1 MSEVGHPITL
11 AGRVNEAQ
19 LARVDAA
26 ARLTQ
31 QPRAHFVV
39 EAALERAA
47 QVIQKAAGEALA
59 DQGAGL
65 GQ

>member
-11 AGRVNEAQ
+11 AGRVNADE

-26 ARLTQ
+26 ARLRQ

-39 EAALERAA
+39 EATLEMAA
-47 QVIQKAAGEALA
+47 QVIQEAAAEPPVLVERPV
-59 DQGAGL
+59 
-65 GQ
+65 